1 VSRHH
6 RRFPLVG
13 ANLRRC
19 ADRPRPTAATTIRLP
34 IIHPAS
40 YRHSVTV
47 SEKPPYFSFPST
59 VILRTVALTLNRTRS
74 NLTKRL
80 GAVSRISQSSGEI
93 MTYKRE
99 DFETL
104 RLLRAFSKI
113 QDPAKRREI
122 LDLVEKAASS
132 KSE

>member
-1 VSRHH
+1 
-6 RRFPLVG
+6 
-13 ANLRRC
+13 
-19 ADRPRPTAATTIRLP
+19 
-34 IIHPAS
+34 
-40 YRHSVTV
+40 
-47 SEKPPYFSFPST
+47 
-59 VILRTVALTLNRTRS
+59 
-74 NLTKRL
+74 
-80 GAVSRISQSSGEI
+80 
-93 MTYKRE
+93 MTHKRE